1 MTSVI
6 ERPPSAD
13 EDGRAN
19 GPPQATVERVVRP
32 MPDRYRNPIGR
43 YKVRRSA
50 DCRSCAVCVD
60 ICPYG
65 VHVKPAGYKLPLRP
79 RDYLCIGPKC
89 AETDH
94 YCVEHCPNKALSV
107 GRNPTADAIG
117 DPRWTSD
124 LLLATWRQAET
135 GSMASVGDL
144 EYRHG
149 ASGGG
154 FDALR
159 FRFPETPAERS
170 RRRTIDTRL
179 DLNRRDD
186 GRPRITIDL
195 PIYGGGMSFGS
206 VSIHVMLAQGA
217 GGHRLEHLHLHRRGR
232 LPRPAA
238 ALRRPRHHPGRDRPL
253 RRARGDDPA
262 GADRRVQVRAGRQAR
277 PGRPPARRQEHARRG
292 ADARGGGG
300 QRPLLAVPVPQRLLG
315 RGPQEAPRLDQGDQ
329 PAGAGLGQGLDADRR
344 GHGGGRQLLR
354 RRAHHPP
361 RRQLRRHRRGAGHRQ
376 EEHRHAHRVRD
387 PQGAPLPGRRG
398 HPRRGRRSSPA
409 AASARPTT
417 C

>member
-6 ERPPSAD
+6 ERPAPAI
-13 EDGRAN
+13 EAEPAN
-19 GPPQATVERVVRP
+19 RPPPTTVERVVQP

-65 VHVKPAGYKLPLRP
+65 VHVKPPGYNLPLRP

-135 GSMASVGDL
+135 GTVASVGDL
-144 EYRHG
+144 EYRRG

-159 FRFPETPAERS
+159 FRFPESPATVAPEEV
-170 RRRTIDTRL
+170 DTRL
-179 DLNRRDD
+179 ELNRRDD
-186 GRPRITIDL
+186 GRPHITIDL

-206 VSIHVMLAQGA
+206 VSIHVMIAKARAATAWNTFTCTGEGGYPDRLQPYDDHVMTQVATGLFGVREETIQRVRIVEFKYAQGA
-217 GGHRLEHLHLHRRGR
+217 KPDSGATSSVTRIRRTWRGC
-232 LPRPAA
+232 
-238 ALRRPRHHPGRDRPL
+238 DRPS
-253 RRARGDDPA
+253 
-262 GADRRVQVRAGRQAR
+262 RVT
-277 PGRPPARRQEHARRG
+277 PCS
-292 ADARGGGG
+292 
-300 QRPLLAVPVPQRLLG
+300 
-315 RGPQEAPRLDQGDQ
+315 
-329 PAGAGLGQGLDADRR
+329 
-344 GHGGGRQLLR
+344 
-354 RRAHHPP
+354 
-361 RRQLRRHRRGAGHRQ
+361 HRS
-376 EEHRHAHRVRD
+376 
-387 PQGAPLPGRRG
+387 
-398 HPRRGRRSSPA
+398 RST
-409 AASARPTT
+409 ASTRSRTT
-417 C
+417 RSTSTGSKR